1 MIRFGVGMDEPLAP
15 VYVIDDDASV
25 RKALTRVLE
34 SAGHPVETF
43 ESARQF
49 LASGRMRGGPACLVL
64 DVRMPELSGLDLQE
78 EMRRANAVLPIVF
91 ITGHGDIPM
100 SVRAMKAGAADFL
113 PKPVKAADLRRAVS
127 LALTRALHDHDRRQ
141 AYESI
146 LLRVSLLTPR
156 EREVMTLVVAG
167 RLNKQIA
174 DELGTVEYTI
184 KIHRRR
190 VMDKMQ
196 AASVPAL
203 VRMAD
208 MLGAMEPSS
217 HSGS

>member
-1 MIRFGVGMDEPLAP
+1 MSEPLP
-15 VYVIDDDASV
+15 RVYLVDDDASV

-49 LASGRMRGGPACLVL
+49 LASGRAQCSPGCLVL

-78 EMRRANAVLPIVF
+78 ELRRANALLPIVF

-113 PKPVKAADLRRAVS
+113 AKPVKAADLKRAVATA
-127 LALTRALHDHDRRQ
+127 LARAMRDHGRRRE
-141 AYESI
+141 YESI
-146 LLRVSLLTPR
+146 LGRVKLLTPR

-174 DELGTVEYTI
+174 DELGTVEQTV
-184 KIHRRR
+184 KVHRGR
-190 VMDKMQ
+190 VMEKMQ
-196 AASVPAL
+196 ADSLPDL

-208 MLGAMEPSS
+208 MLKAASSVPEPESS
-217 HSGS
+217 NGRARP

>member
-1 MIRFGVGMDEPLAP
+1 MNEPLP
-15 VYVIDDDASV
+15 RVYLVDDDASV

-43 ESARQF
+43 DSARRF
-49 LASGRMRGGPACLVL
+49 LASGRAQGGPGCLVL

-78 EMRRANAVLPIVF
+78 EMRRANPLLPIIF

-113 PKPVKAADLRRAVS
+113 AKPVKAADLKRAVAMA
-127 LALTRALHDHDRRQ
+127 LARAMRDHGRKCE
-141 AYESI
+141 YE
-146 LLRVSLLTPR
+146 LMLGRLSLLTPR

-174 DELGTVEYTI
+174 DELGTVEQTI
-184 KIHRRR
+184 KVHRGR
-190 VMDKMQ
+190 VMEKMQ
-196 AASVPAL
+196 AHSLPEL

-208 MLGAMEPSS
+208 MLKAASSLQEP
-217 HSGS
+217 G